1 MTIVWGVVIIL
12 YLPDGPH
19 NAKILTEYE
28 RVVAIWRISKNQTGI
43 KDPKILPHQIKE
55 ALLDPKTYLLLLM
68 AACYGILNGGVANF
82 ISSLIKGFGF
92 SPLKTSLLQTPGGAF
107 ELVMCIAFG
116 YLSTYKNMLGITIIR
131 KNLVFCFPTRNLPIF
146 LRAKLTKHFRSW
158 LHSWNRWSCRI
169 NDDRP

>member
-19 NAKILTEYE
+19 NAKILTKYE

-55 ALLDPKTYLLLLM
+55 ALIDPKTYLLLLT

-116 YLSTYKNMLGITIIR
+116 YLSTYKNMLGITIICKYSR
-131 KNLVFCFPTRNLPIF
+131 NLFPTWNLPLVFLGSR
-146 LRAKLTKHFRSW
+146 
-158 LHSWNRWSCRI
+158 
-169 NDDRP
+169 